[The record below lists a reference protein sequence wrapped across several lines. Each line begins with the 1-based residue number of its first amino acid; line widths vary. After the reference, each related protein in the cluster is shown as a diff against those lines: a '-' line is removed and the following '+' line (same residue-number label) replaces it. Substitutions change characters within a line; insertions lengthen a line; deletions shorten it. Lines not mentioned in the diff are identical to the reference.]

1 MLPTMAEADDQIEAI
16 GGLHQLFTRRAI
28 DYWLFGGWAVDFH
41 TGRVTRRH
49 ADIDVAV
56 WQTDFERI
64 DGVLGEDGWTGRAL
78 PGEDGYTEYE
88 NDVHHLDLALL
99 VRDEEGIVYTPLI
112 EGRGA
117 WPTGSFGD
125 DVRELEGISA
135 RVVTLSSLIED
146 KSQAHGREE
155 STARKDRADVA
166 VLVGLSSEE

>member
-1 MLPTMAEADDQIEAI
+1 MLPTMAEADHQMEAI
-16 GGLHQLFTRRAI
+16 GGLHRLFARRAI

-41 TGRVTRRH
+41 AGRVTRRH

-56 WQTDFERI
+56 WQADFERI
-64 DGVLGEDGWTGRAL
+64 DGVLGEDDWTRRAQ

-88 NDVHHLDLALL
+88 NGVHRLDLAFL
-99 VRDEEGIVYTPLI
+99 VRDDEGVVYTPLV

-125 DVRELEGISA
+125 DVRELDGIVA

-146 KSQAHGREE
+146 KSQSHGREQ
-155 STARKDRADVA
+155 SATSKDRADVA
-166 VLVGLSSEE
+166 VLMQLSSEE